1 MKTYQA
7 LRNVGGFL
15 GFYGVTVLILA
26 PLAGIFLIIGGE
38 IAAGILTIIIG
49 LPSGAFLLGIGEVFI
64 LLTDM
69 ARTMQ
74 NNPPEPIRRLP
85 PQLEK

>member
-15 GFYGVTVLILA
+15 SFYGVTVLILA
-26 PLAGIFLIIGGE
+26 PLIGVFLMVGDYL
-38 IAAGILTIIIG
+38 AAGILTIVIG
-49 LPSGAFLLGIGEVFI
+49 LPSGAFLLGIGEAFI
-64 LLTDM
+64 LLTDI
-69 ARTMQ
+69 ARAVQST
-74 NNPPEPIRRLP
+74 PPETIRRLP